1 MIVDLITHFGL
12 EAIGSLIAIAAYK
25 SHKLCRT
32 RWHKFGIWLAL
43 SMLTTVVTV
52 LVVNVVAATA

>member
-1 MIVDLITHFGL
+1 MIFAYLAHFTL

-32 RWHKFGIWLAL
+32 KWHKFGIWLAL
-43 SMLTTVVTV
+43 SMITTIVTV
-52 LVVNVVAATA
+52 QIVG

>member
-1 MIVDLITHFGL
+1 MLWDLLTHFSL

-32 RWHKFGIWLAL
+32 KWHKFGIWCAL
-43 SMLTTVVTV
+43 SMLTTIVTV
-52 LVVNVVAATA
+52 LVVG

>member
-1 MIVDLITHFGL
+1 MIIDYLVHFGL

-25 SHKLCRT
+25 SHRLCRT

-52 LVVNVVAATA
+52 QVVG